1 MNISYEYY
9 RVFYYVATYKNI
21 SHAATTL
28 HYNQP
33 NMTRTVKKLEE
44 ALGCILLKRSHKGVT
59 LTPEGEKLY
68 EHIKIAVMHIEAA
81 EAELESDTLLQNGT
95 ISVGATEVALRDFL
109 LPVLNK
115 FRNQYPGIKLKISN
129 YTTTQ
134 TIASL
139 KNGILDIA
147 VVTSPTGDIH
157 GLKSTSIKRVKE
169 IAVVGESHKELSKKK
184 ISLAQLCDYP
194 IISLSPKAMTYE
206 LYQNWFAE
214 HDLIFSPSIEAAT
227 ADQILPL
234 VKNNLGIGFVPKS
247 FLNNEA
253 ENNIYRINLTENTP
267 ERDIILLKREN
278 STLNIAAGK
287 LYKMILEDF

>member
-21 SHAATTL
+21 SLAATAL
-28 HYNQP
+28 RYNQP

-81 EAELESDTLLQNGT
+81 EAELESDTLLQNGA

-115 FRNQYPGIKLKISN
+115 FRNQYPGIKLYISN
-129 YTTTQ
+129 YNTSQ
-134 TIASL
+134 TITSL
-139 KNGILDIA
+139 KSGLLDIA
-147 VVTSPTGDIH
+147 VVTSPTRDIH
-157 GLKSTSIKRVKE
+157 GLKSTLLKKVKE
-169 IAVVGESHKELSKKK
+169 TAVVGECYKELSNGK
-184 ISLAQLCDYP
+184 ISLLQLCDYP
-194 IISLSPKAMTYE
+194 IISLGQKTMTYE

-214 HDLIFSPSIEAAT
+214 YDLKFSPSIEAAT

-234 VKNNLGIGFVPKS
+234 VQNNLGIGFVPES
-247 FLNNEA
+247 FLSSEA
-253 ENNIYRINLTENTP
+253 ENTVYKVNMIEKMP
-267 ERDIILLKREN
+267 ERDIVLLKRDN
-278 STLNIAAGK
+278 SILNVAADK
-287 LYKMILEDF
+287 LYKMILGDL